1 LNPADPPR
9 IKSASPLSDFP
20 IRRTVPTSTALPIYW
35 TSKMTAAVS
44 SPSAMRLVRDIEPEA
59 APSPSAGGDIESLQR
74 EVAGLQAEISQLRRK
89 GDKLNFHLSRID
101 EELKLAAR
109 LQQDFLPKSMPQL
122 GQIHFN
128 TLFRPAGHVSGD
140 FYDVLRLDENHIG
153 FYIAD
158 AVGHGVPAALLT
170 MFIKHALATK
180 QIGLDGYRLLSASE
194 TMARLNDTLIE
205 QALSAA
211 TFATALYGTINI
223 HTRQITFSRA
233 GHPLP
238 IVLRAN
244 GQMESLECEGGLLGV
259 FPDETFE
266 QQTVTLEVG
275 DRLLLVTDGV
285 EVAFGGDIATSQQR
299 WVDELDQKRNLPA
312 EELLAA
318 FGDSID
324 KACGGNPLR
333 DDVTMLVLEIRA

>member
-1 LNPADPPR
+1 M
-9 IKSASPLSDFP
+9 SAAISG
-20 IRRTVPTSTALPIYW
+20 TS
-35 TSKMTAAVS
+35 
-44 SPSAMRLVRDIEPEA
+44 MRLVREDDVPAIDTSNTDVEA
-59 APSPSAGGDIESLQR
+59 LQR
-74 EVAGLQAEISQLRRK
+74 EVAELQEEISQLRRR

-101 EELKLAAR
+101 EELRLAAR
-109 LQQDFLPKSMPQL
+109 LQQDFLPKTLPQI
-122 GQIHFN
+122 GQVHFH

-140 FYDVLRLDENHIG
+140 FYDVLRLDEKHIG

-180 QIGLDGYRLLSASE
+180 QIGLGGYRLLTAAE
-194 TMARLNDTLIE
+194 TMTRLNDTLIE

-223 HTRQITFSRA
+223 ETRQVTFARA

-238 IVLRAN
+238 MVLRAN
-244 GQMESLECEGGLLGV
+244 GELEALNCEGGLLGV

-266 QQTVTLEVG
+266 EVTVTLETG

-285 EVAFGGDIATSQQR
+285 EVAFGGDIGVSQQR
-299 WVDELDQKRNLPA
+299 WFDELDARRHLPA
-312 EELLAA
+312 EQFLREFGEL
-318 FGDSID
+318 ID
-324 KACGGNPLR
+324 QAHDGVALR
-333 DDVTMLVLEIRA
+333 DDLTMLIVEIR

>member
-1 LNPADPPR
+1 
-9 IKSASPLSDFP
+9 
-20 IRRTVPTSTALPIYW
+20 
-35 TSKMTAAVS
+35 
-44 SPSAMRLVRDIEPEA
+44 MRLVREDDPTGLS
-59 APSPSAGGDIESLQR
+59 PSPVSDITSLQQ
-74 EVAGLQAEISQLRRK
+74 EICELQQEINQLKRR

-109 LQQDFLPKSMPQL
+109 LQQDFLPKTLPQI
-122 GQIHFN
+122 GRIHFH

-140 FYDVLRLDENHIG
+140 FYDVLRLDEKHIG

-180 QIGLDGYRLLSASE
+180 QIDVGGYRLLTAAE
-194 TMARLNDTLIE
+194 TMTRLNDTLIE

-223 HTRQITFSRA
+223 DTRQVTFARA

-238 IVLRAN
+238 MVLRAN
-244 GQMESLECEGGLLGV
+244 GQIESLECEGGLLGV
-259 FPDETFE
+259 FPNENYE
-266 QQTVTLEVG
+266 ERTVTLELG

-285 EVAFGGDIATSQQR
+285 EVAFSADIATSQQR
-299 WVDELDQKRNLPA
+299 WYEELNTRHNLPA
-312 EELLAA
+312 EQFLHEFASL
-318 FGDSID
+318 ID
-324 KACGGNPLR
+324 NATDGVSLR
-333 DDVTMLVLEIRA
+333 DDLTMLVLEVR